1 MPTNTPRQ
9 IDAVRKTSHIITSL
23 QEHGSAGVTEIAT
36 DVGYSKSTVHGHLA
50 TLHDEGLIVKDDH
63 TYRLS
68 LSFLDIAESV
78 KRTVAEHDVVREQIR
93 ALADETGEVV
103 HFGAQERG
111 RVVYL
116 EKAKGNSAVQT
127 KSTIGGRMPMH
138 STGLGKAILSTLPPE
153 TVDRIVEEHGL
164 EQRTEH
170 TITSAD
176 ELTDEL
182 EATAARG
189 YSIDDEEN
197 IPGVR
202 CIGMVVSVP
211 ETEVIGAV
219 SISGPSQRMTDER
232 LETELQP
239 TIAQA
244 ANVIE
249 VNSLYS

>member
-1 MPTNTPRQ
+1 M
-9 IDAVRKTSHIITSL
+9 
-23 QEHGSAGVTEIAT
+23 
-36 DVGYSKSTVHGHLA
+36 
-50 TLHDEGLIVKDDH
+50 
-63 TYRLS
+63 
-68 LSFLDIAESV
+68 
-78 KRTVAEHDVVREQIR
+78 REQIR